1 MAIYRSGNS
10 AGTSYDSRFTM
21 LASESADPHPLMFAR
36 LTPSRAAENA
46 AFIKDVVSEPF
57 QGK

>member
-1 MAIYRSGNS
+1 
-10 AGTSYDSRFTM
+10 M
-21 LASESADPHPLMFAR
+21 LASESADPHPLVFAS
-36 LTPSRAAENA
+36 LMSSRAAENA